1 MNKILGLSA
10 ALFMGLAATAQAQT
24 EGDAEA
30 GEKVFKKCM
39 ACHAV
44 GEGAKNKVGPHLNG
58 VMGAPIGHVED
69 FKYSKALVEKHEAGE
84 TWTDEN
90 MAAWLAKPKEFAKG
104 TKMAFAG
111 LKKEQEIADVIA
123 YLKTFP
129 AETQ

>member
-1 MNKILGLSA
+1 MNKILVLSA
-10 ALFMGLAATAQAQT
+10 AIFGGLVVSAHA
-24 EGDAEA
+24 EGDAAA

-44 GEGAKNKVGPHLNG
+44 GEDAKNKVGPILNG
-58 VMGAPIGHVED
+58 VMGAKIAHIDE
-69 FKYSKALVEKHEAGE
+69 FKYSKALMEKHEAGE

-90 MAAWLAKPKEFAKG
+90 MAAWLASPKEFAKG

-123 YLKTFP
+123 YLKTYP
-129 AETQ
+129 TIDGAQ